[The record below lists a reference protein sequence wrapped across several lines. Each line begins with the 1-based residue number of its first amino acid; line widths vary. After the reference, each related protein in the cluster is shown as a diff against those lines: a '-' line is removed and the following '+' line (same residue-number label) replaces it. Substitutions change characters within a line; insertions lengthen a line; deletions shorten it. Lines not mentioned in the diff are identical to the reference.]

1 MKVSFPVASIFGAL
15 LTIFQTVNLIWRYV
29 VTGYPV
35 IPFTL
40 GRDIISILCMGV
52 LTAGLFLR
60 QRNVMITGPL
70 LLQSLGSLFF
80 LVSVILDTVFHIRL
94 IFPGFFRATL
104 DWIIGLTGY
113 ALTGF
118 LSWFFL
124 LITAVNCFNDPDSRE
139 LKGSRLFWAAP
150 GWLGFIHTLG
160 RLIGASV
167 LGGFPGGLISLFLE
181 VPFLFLLGWWLTHP
195 YAAPPQAALKYT
207 AMQAASQ
214 QRQGY
219 ALPAA
224 PQAPGYERPAAP
236 QPVHAAFCPFCGQ
249 KLEPQ
254 HAFCPACGSR
264 RPVRRSGYSHRG
276 TEGALFPCA
285 RCGTDPLPCVE
296 RYPARKG
303 RSLRKSSYLGRHF
316 LDRGD
321 DPSDSPVRA
330 DPADHHRGISEIL
343 RIRFRPVIWK
353 DRERKKRI
361 WRFVRIAETGCRT
374 ERSSAQTF
382 SIVDAGYLLRDLD
395 LDGIPE
401 LIMTT
406 SLLAEEGTGV
416 DLWEYDYNQ

>member
-1 MKVSFPVASIFGAL
+1 MKVSFPVASVFGAL
-15 LTIFQTVNLIWRYV
+15 LTFIQIVNLIWRYV

-40 GRDIISILCMGV
+40 AADIISVLCMGV
-52 LTAGLFLR
+52 LSAGLFLR

-70 LLQSLGSLFF
+70 LLESLGSLLY
-80 LVSVILDTVFHIRL
+80 LVMVILDTVFHIRL

-104 DWIIGLTGY
+104 DWTIGLTGY

-139 LKGSRLFWAAP
+139 LKGNRLFWAAP

-224 PQAPGYERPAAP
+224 PQAPA
-236 QPVHAAFCPFCGQ
+236 
-249 KLEPQ
+249 
-254 HAFCPACGSR
+254 R
-264 RPVRRSGYSHRG
+264 R
-276 TEGALFPCA
+276 
-285 RCGTDPLPCVE
+285 
-296 RYPARKG
+296 
-303 RSLRKSSYLGRHF
+303 
-316 LDRGD
+316 
-321 DPSDSPVRA
+321 
-330 DPADHHRGISEIL
+330 
-343 RIRFRPVIWK
+343 RF
-353 DRERKKRI
+353 
-361 WRFVRIAETGCRT
+361 ETG
-374 ERSSAQTF
+374 
-382 SIVDAGYLLRDLD
+382 
-395 LDGIPE
+395 
-401 LIMTT
+401 
-406 SLLAEEGTGV
+406 
-416 DLWEYDYNQ
+416 

>member
-15 LTIFQTVNLIWRYV
+15 LTIIQTLNLIWRYA

-94 IFPGFFRATL
+94 IFPGFFRANLEWT
-104 DWIIGLTGY
+104 IGLTGY

-150 GWLGFIHTLG
+150 GWLGFIHALG

-195 YAAPPQAALKYT
+195 YAAPPQAALRYNT

-224 PQAPGYERPAAP
+224 PP
-236 QPVHAAFCPFCGQ
+236 PVRAAFCPFCGQ
-249 KLEPQ
+249 KLEAE
-254 HAFCPACGSR
+254 HAFCPACG
-264 RPVRRSGYSHRG
+264 RPASLVSSAGSGVRY
-276 TEGALFPCA
+276 GAAAPEADIPTGGLKVLCFLAP
-285 RCGTDPLPCVE
+285 GVGLI
-296 RYPARKG
+296 
-303 RSLRKSSYLGRHF
+303 LYL
-316 LDRGD
+316 
-321 DPSDSPVRA
+321 V
-330 DPADHHRGISEIL
+330 
-343 RIRFRPVIWK
+343 WK
-353 DRERKKRI
+353 DTLPAKAGACGKAAI
-361 WRFVRIAETGCRT
+361 WGGIFWIVATILLTVLSVLIPLIIIGVSVRF
-374 ERSSAQTF
+374 
-382 SIVDAGYLLRDLD
+382 
-395 LDGIPE
+395 
-401 LIMTT
+401 
-406 SLLAEEGTGV
+406 
-416 DLWEYDYNQ
+416 

>member
-15 LTIFQTVNLIWRYV
+15 LTFIQIVNLIWSYAVR
-29 VTGYPV
+29 GYPV
-35 IPFTL
+35 IPVAL
-40 GRDIISILCMGV
+40 AGSLLQILCMGV

-60 QRNVMITGPL
+60 QRNAMITGPL
-70 LLQSLGSLFF
+70 LLQSLGGLLY
-80 LVSVILDTVFHIRL
+80 LVMVILDTVFHIKL

-104 DWIIGLTGY
+104 DWTIGLTGY

-254 HAFCPACGSR
+254 HAFCPACG
-264 RPVRRSGYSHRG
+264 RPASLVSPAAG
-276 TEGALFPCA
+276 GA
-285 RCGTDPLPCVE
+285 
-296 RYPARKG
+296 RYAAPSAEADIPTGGLKVLCFLAPG
-303 RSLRKSSYLGRHF
+303 VGLILYL
-316 LDRGD
+316 
-321 DPSDSPVRA
+321 V
-330 DPADHHRGISEIL
+330 
-343 RIRFRPVIWK
+343 WK
-353 DRERKKRI
+353 DTLPAKAGACGKAAI
-361 WRFVRIAETGCRT
+361 WGGIFWIVATILLTVLSVLIPLIIIGVSVRF
-374 ERSSAQTF
+374 
-382 SIVDAGYLLRDLD
+382 
-395 LDGIPE
+395 
-401 LIMTT
+401 
-406 SLLAEEGTGV
+406 
-416 DLWEYDYNQ
+416 